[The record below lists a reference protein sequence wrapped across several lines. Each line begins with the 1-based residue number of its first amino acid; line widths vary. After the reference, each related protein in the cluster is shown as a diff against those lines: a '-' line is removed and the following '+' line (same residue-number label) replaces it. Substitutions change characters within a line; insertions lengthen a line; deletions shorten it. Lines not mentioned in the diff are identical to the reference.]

1 MTTSDDDFTALSGL
15 VTGYFHQDMD
25 LEYESIPQALAGYA
39 GLTEESTK
47 QQLRREME
55 TFLERYHNDL
65 EGEFSRRYWFDFTPE
80 VIGQTVP
87 EFFDMV
93 RTILADPESYLRFE
107 PRS

>member
-1 MTTSDDDFTALSGL
+1 MTTSEDDFPALSGL

-25 LEYESIPQALAGYA
+25 LEYDSIPQALAGYA
-39 GLTEESTK
+39 GFTEGSTK
-47 QQLRREME
+47 QQLRREMA

-65 EGEFSRRYWFDFTPE
+65 EGEFSRRYWFDFIPE

-93 RTILADPESYLRFE
+93 RTILDDPRSYVRFE
-107 PRS
+107 SPN